1 MSLYICVNKRLANTL
16 KHTFMKQTI
25 ALLAISLL
33 SATVTFGQKK
43 MVENAAKE
51 AALVPAI
58 GAKILPDRKA
68 CAITNKS
75 DSRTI
80 TVRVEESVM
89 INDFLQKRT
98 RVFEKVGPKEQKF
111 VGYAGCDASPLGEK
125 CMGYKIMLAYYDDAP
140 VQNSNATASAST
152 VKAADAVAAR

>member
-1 MSLYICVNKRLANTL
+1 
-16 KHTFMKQTI
+16 MKQAI
-25 ALLAISLL
+25 FILAISLF
-33 SATVTFGQKK
+33 SASAATAQKR
-43 MVENAAKE
+43 MVENATKE

-58 GAKILPDRKA
+58 GAKVLVDRKA

-75 DSRTI
+75 ADRTI

-89 INDFLQKRT
+89 VNDFLQKRT
-98 RVFEKVGPKEQKF
+98 RVFEKIAPKEQKF

-125 CMGYKIMLAYYDDAP
+125 CMGYKILLAYYDEVTP
-140 VQNSNATASAST
+140 NNTNATASAST